1 MSPDQTDYQT
11 DYREKDMRMQSA
23 LRTMLVA
30 LTCMVTTVASGNAP
44 TANPAADP
52 PTAPAVVQ
60 STLASNDEQLGTA
73 LVLLEHIQSVLDEAT
88 VGKSGTISLDPG
100 VVDQLRAEVAAVR
113 LALRKERSQ
122 PWSRNWCG
130 REAAPVRNYRAEQV
144 AATIFTDS
152 TCSR

>member
-1 MSPDQTDYQT
+1 
-11 DYREKDMRMQSA
+11 MRMQSA

-60 STLASNDEQLGTA
+60 STLASNEEQLGTA

-122 PWSRNWCG
+122 PV
-130 REAAPVRNYRAEQV
+130 E
-144 AATIFTDS
+144 ID
-152 TCSR
+152 